1 MGKLLLSLAMLL
13 AIGAAPDD
21 SNSPKQPLLAQDAAA
36 QAGNVEADLGFYV
49 AKGDPQQ
56 KLARAIAEGDVA
68 LAMLQSAV
76 ARQFGADLA
85 TAVVHAAGVEDARDI
100 QAATEK
106 IDADHA
112 TIEFKD
118 GSNPLRMI
126 CADGK
131 WKIS

>member
-1 MGKLLLSLAMLL
+1 MGKLLQLLAMLL

-21 SNSPKQPLLAQDAAA
+21 ASSPKQALLAQDAAA
-36 QAGNVEADLGFYV
+36 QAGNIDADLEFYV
-49 AKGDPQQ
+49 AKGEPQQ
-56 KLARAIAEGDVA
+56 KLARVIAEGDVA
-68 LAMLQSAV
+68 LAKLQAAV

-85 TAVVHAAGVEDARDI
+85 TAVVHAAGIEDARDV

-118 GSNPLRMI
+118 GSNPMRMI
-126 CADGK
+126 RADGK
-131 WKIS
+131 WKI